1 MDFFG
6 MIGTVLFISW
16 LDWVAYTFL
25 SLSYS
30 VFLAVSQINIFATE
44 GGMAIFETV
53 STQLYTVVGIAM
65 IFVFAYQLVLLIINP
80 DNGNQKSPS
89 KLFFDSVISMITV
102 LVLPTIFNY
111 MTIFQG
117 HVLSNGTI
125 PAILLGTSATTDI
138 GDDAGN
144 KIAMMVLIS
153 FYHPKETTYSTFY
166 GIDGEL
172 KSSAVSDC
180 TSANGDSST
189 CQNFYDALAD
199 FESDHKIASITGVE
213 SIRKAV
219 YKGSESMSYMWVLST
234 VAAVFVAW
242 FFITYSIDIGTRAV
256 KLGFLQ
262 LIAPAPVILRIFPQT
277 RKTFEM
283 WFGELKKTYIEI
295 FIRLAV
301 IFFVVRLIQI
311 VPDLIGAIFS
321 STSDVVDNVLLQ
333 CIAVVILILGLLK
346 FAQEAPELIKN
357 MFNNGG
363 NLLDG
368 LNLKPGVRKH
378 IEDNKL
384 GMKGISMGAGAIGGM
399 LGGAGNAI
407 RAAYNRTPKDQTTGQ
422 RTLGWGKKAGAAIY
436 GGVRGAVTGAVHGS
450 KNTMEHL
457 NRKDFQNQ
465 RDASATAAQ
474 ESYNKGTALEKIIRA
489 GQDVTA
495 QGGNVIDAARA
506 MNDKRVSMAEK
517 AAEKRADARA
527 ERRAAYYGE
536 SMASDARIETLSNLT
551 RLASGLSTIVDSDT
565 ELAKRKKDNAE
576 AMTALKNEH
585 ASQIASLHD
594 MNMNEM
600 RNMQNSYGTRIA
612 ALGNE
617 DTGVY
622 NVTKTF
628 TSADVQGAIRAD
640 GTVDFDAIS
649 DGLKNAFT
657 NSTNISQDVAEQFIK
672 SLASAPAGQG
682 QSLTFG
688 VRDGNAT
695 YSSEV
700 ASLKTEIENL
710 KSEQAAATTR
720 MQQQHQDAVDSMR
733 AQHAAEIEATKE
745 AHKANE
751 QARIDEIHKNNK
763 AVQDTMQSY
772 MSSMNKILEEHGHQM
787 GDQLASINQLIADKT
802 AGTQMS
808 AQSLQELSDMLS
820 KDGSIAA
827 RAMPQLEKL
836 MKDVAD
842 ELKLQNSQQSLQ
854 EKNKDDNK

>member
-384 GMKGISMGAGAIGGM
+384 GMKGISMGAGAVSGM
-399 LGGAGNAI
+399 IGGAGNAI

-536 SMASDARIETLSNLT
+536 SMATDARIETLSNLT
-551 RLASGLSTIVDSDT
+551 QLASGLSTIVDSDT
-565 ELAKRKKDNAE
+565 QLTKLKKDHGE
-576 AMTALKNEH
+576 ELTALKNEH
-585 ASQIASLHD
+585 AGIITKRHE
-594 MNMNEM
+594 MNMSEKDEF
-600 RNMQNSYGTRIA
+600 IKA
-612 ALGNE
+612 
-617 DTGVY
+617 GVEGFARQF
-622 NVTKTF
+622 VDVAGKMDLTKTF
-628 TSADVQGAIRAD
+628 TAADLNGALDANGNVVDLSQAD
-640 GTVDFDAIS
+640 AK
-649 DGLKNAFT
+649 L
-657 NSTNISQDVAEQFIK
+657 Q
-672 SLASAPAGQG
+672 LA
-682 QSLTFG
+682 
-688 VRDGNAT
+688 VRDMQHNGKTGAEIADFLKALQQTGEST
-695 YSSEV
+695 YTMRVSENDRHF
-700 ASLKTEIENL
+700 ASDI
-710 KSEQAAATTR
+710 QAQKQRMYDEELAAMER
-720 MQQQHQDAVDSMR
+720 RHQDSIDALR
-733 AQHAAEIEATKE
+733 TQHAAEVQSMKDQ
-745 AHKANE
+745 HKADE
-751 QARIDEIHKNNK
+751 QRRIAEIHSSNK
-763 AVQDTMQSY
+763 AVQETMQSY
-772 MSSMNKILEEHGHQM
+772 MSSMNKILEDHGHQM
-787 GDQLASINQLIADKT
+787 ADQLVRVNELVSNTGMGAST
-802 AGTQMS
+802 
-808 AQSLQELSDMLS
+808 LQELSDMLS

-827 RAMPQLEKL
+827 RATPELEKL
-836 MKDVAD
+836 MKDIAD
-842 ELKLQNSQQSLQ
+842 ELKLQNSQQALQ
-854 EKNKDDNK
+854 EKNKDGNK